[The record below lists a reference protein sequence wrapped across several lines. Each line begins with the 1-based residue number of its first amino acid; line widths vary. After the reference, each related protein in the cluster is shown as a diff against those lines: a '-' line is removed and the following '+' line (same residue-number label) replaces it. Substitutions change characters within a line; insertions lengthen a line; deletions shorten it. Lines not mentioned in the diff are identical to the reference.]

1 MAKAGKYVLE
11 ERIAEVRSRW
21 QIGKADA
28 ALIESRFRV
37 YALKRSLK
45 EIKDTKNVE
54 LFRHFPVAAIAAL
67 EAYFR
72 SVVSVMVDAGGD
84 YFPRG
89 LGMVGDK
96 LKAAE
101 AIAILHKKSVSIGEV
116 VAYSLPFSSL
126 GHLESTLDQLLG
138 QSLKG
143 LVRVAVDPHELRRQI
158 PEPDL
163 IVADVPQL
171 WADLQ
176 KVFEA
181 RHVLAHEAATKFHVA
196 YDLASLSVE
205 SVSNLIEAIE
215 AVLWSTV
222 WKDEPLTQQEM
233 NQDAYSKYHDQRKKL
248 SAVIRKKRSEFAGKK
263 DATEFRVLH
272 AQWKSWVEKWA
283 CYSSDRFEGGSMQ
296 PMIHASVLSEA
307 YESRIKQIENVT
319 GY

>member
-11 ERIAEVRSRW
+11 ERITEVRSRW

-28 ALIESRFRV
+28 AFFESSTRV
-37 YALKRSLK
+37 NDLRRSLK
-45 EIKDTKNVE
+45 AIKGTKNVE
-54 LFRHFPVAAIAAL
+54 LFRHFPVAAIALL

-72 SVVSVMVDAGGD
+72 SVVSVVVDAGGD

-101 AIAILHKKSVSIGEV
+101 AIAILHKKSVSIGEA

-143 LVRVAVDPHELRRQI
+143 LVKTAVDPHELRRQ
-158 PEPDL
+158 EPAPNL
-163 IVADVPQL
+163 IVADVSAL

-176 KVFEA
+176 KIFEA
-181 RHVLAHEAATKFHVA
+181 RHVLAHEAATKFDVS

-222 WKDEPLTQQEM
+222 WKDEPLTQQEL
-233 NQDAYSKYHDQRKKL
+233 NRDAYSKYRDQRKQL
-248 SAVIRKKRSEFAGKK
+248 SVVIRRKRKEFAGKR
-263 DATEFRVLH
+263 DAAEFRALH
-272 AQWKSWVEKWA
+272 AQWKSWVERWA
-283 CYSSDRFEGGSMQ
+283 RYNSERFEGGSIQ

-307 YESRIKQIENVT
+307 YEIRIKQVQNVT